1 MKKVIFLLAG
11 VSFAV
16 GYVLVRRSRD
26 FEAAVRQPKSV
37 NDLAQTLQ
45 SAWAD
50 HHTVA

>member
-1 MKKVIFLLAG
+1 MKKVIFVLAG

-16 GYVLVRRSRD
+16 GYVMVRRSRD
-26 FEAAVRQPKSV
+26 LENAARPARSV
-37 NDLAQTLQ
+37 DDLAKTLQ

>member
-11 VSFAV
+11 VSFAF
-16 GYVLVRRSRD
+16 GYSLIKRSRTI
-26 FEAAVRQPKSV
+26 ENSPARAQSV
-37 NDLAQTLQ
+37 DDLAKTLQ

>member
-11 VSFAV
+11 VSFAL

-26 FEAAVRQPKSV
+26 LEHAARQPKSV
-37 NDLAQTLQ
+37 DDLAKTLQ

>member
-11 VSFAV
+11 VSFAL
-16 GYVLVRRSRD
+16 GYTLVRRSRD
-26 FEAAVRQPKSV
+26 VQHAASQAKSV
-37 NDLAQTLQ
+37 DDLAKTLQ

>member
-11 VSFAV
+11 VSFAF
-16 GYVLVRRSRD
+16 GYSLIKRSRTL
-26 FEAAVRQPKSV
+26 QTSPPSGKSV
-37 NDLAQTLQ
+37 DDLAKTLQ

>member
-11 VSFAV
+11 VSFAL
-16 GYVLVRRSRD
+16 GYSLVRHARTLQN
-26 FEAAVRQPKSV
+26 AAPASKSV
-37 NDLAQTLQ
+37 DDLAKTLQ